1 MYVCELSL
9 VKESVADRVRRFKE
23 NSPRR
28 RLPDP
33 PPEENFE
40 LTPLSSCE
48 SVDDI
53 LAVLRAR
60 ATESLQQ
67 TSTDLSE
74 ILQDIRTSN
83 SEISRI
89 SEPCVT
95 ERQKVKA
102 LLKRLSLESE
112 DLKPPVVEDDPA
124 AVLMRIKERLKMDS
138 SDKTDKK
145 ACVVSEQVFQSPSE
159 LTCWKNLVEIP
170 RFVGVDSELQ
180 TDNWDDKQKREL
192 SMVSVLVDDK
202 TWSGGNIIHMPETS
216 VSREKPK
223 GVIKSLA
230 TDRDWR
236 RYIQAEIEN
245 MRAAIYDR
253 IQAERSSIHF

>member
-1 MYVCELSL
+1 MHACELSL

-33 PPEENFE
+33 PPSEENFE

-60 ATESLQQ
+60 ATESVQQ

-89 SEPCVT
+89 SEPCVN

-112 DLKPPVVEDDPA
+112 ELKPPVVEDDPA

-138 SDKTDKK
+138 SDKTEKK
-145 ACVVSEQVFQSPSE
+145 ACVVSE
-159 LTCWKNLVEIP
+159 LTCWKDIVEIP
-170 RFVGVDSELQ
+170 RFSGVDSELQ
-180 TDNWDDKQKREL
+180 TDKWDDKQKRPL

-202 TWSGGNIIHMPETS
+202 TWSHGNIIQESQNP
-216 VSREKPK
+216 VVREKPK
-223 GVIKSLA
+223 CVIKSLA
-230 TDRDWR
+230 TDRHWR